1 MDFFIGD
8 MRKIKFILGLLVVCC
23 STNLYA
29 QNDTIKVYSIDEVS
43 VVSFFNGNNKTTEY
57 KKDELTRLNYGQEPS
72 NLFAKMPSII
82 ALNDNG
88 TEFGYAYFRIR
99 GLDQTRINV
108 MLDGCPWNEA
118 EDFGTYF
125 ANSPDLMTSMENI
138 SVQRGTSS
146 TNNGVAGSAGN
157 INMESINIWNDNES
171 YAHFGF
177 GSYGSYKTSV
187 IYNMRPKN
195 GWGLHIK
202 ATHQQTDGY
211 RDNSSN
217 KSKAFTLKTGYK
229 FNNRHSLDIL
239 SMNGFHKN
247 GQGWIGNTLEELAIN
262 PHANGNTQY
271 EDDMWLMSMNRIQ
284 YKGWLTDNF
293 ILTSSAYYQ
302 YQTGSYRMDW
312 NNYASKFDPQNIST
326 DYILY
331 DYGLT
336 HNLSGANVI
345 GKLYLNNLVLNA
357 GVNVYHYNRRHYNGE
372 KGINDIE
379 YDNNGYKNDLNGFVV
394 LSYSP
399 VNNLTIGGNIQYRH
413 VVFDYK
419 DKLNPEMSFT
429 PETYDTKW
437 NFINWGLNID
447 YNITQK
453 TKLYAKYSQ
462 VNREP
467 TRSDMFGGNESFVGE
482 INTITPEIANDFEF
496 GVDIRGGKV
505 TANINLYYMW
515 FKNELILNGEL
526 GENGLPCHENADE
539 SSRSGFEATINWNI
553 CNNVY
558 FDFNGSYAHN
568 QVITKTF
575 GKGVHVL
582 TPKYTVDF
590 DLYWKNSMWRVG
602 ANVNKRSSMFV
613 DMENTPQFAIPDAL
627 TFNVYAF
634 VKLKKVELG
643 LRCNNIT
650 NRVNYCTG
658 MVNAYNQ
665 VLYIRNA
672 GFNAHVSANVYF

>member
-1 MDFFIGD
+1 MDFFIGV

-57 KKDELTRLNYGQEPS
+57 KKDELVQLNYGQEPS

-82 ALNDNG
+82 SLNDNG
-88 TEFGYAYFRIR
+88 TEFGYGYFRIR

-187 IYNMRPKN
+187 IYNMKPNN

-217 KSKAFTLKTGYK
+217 KSKALTFKTGYK
-229 FNNRHSLDIL
+229 FNDKHSLDIL

-262 PHANGNTQY
+262 PHANGNTRR

-284 YKGWLTDNF
+284 YKGWLTNNF

-312 NNYASKFDPQNIST
+312 NNYASKFDPKNVSA
-326 DYILY
+326 DYVLY

-336 HNLSGANVI
+336 HNLTGANVI

-357 GVNVYHYNRRHYNGE
+357 GVNAYHYNRRHYNGE
-372 KGINDIE
+372 KGINDEE
-379 YDNNGYKNDLNGFVV
+379 YDNTGYKNDLNGFVV

-399 VNNLTIGGNIQYRH
+399 INNLTIGGNIQYRH
-413 VVFDYK
+413 VTFDYK
-419 DKLNPEMSFT
+419 DRLNSEMSFT
-429 PETYDTKW
+429 PETYGTKW
-437 NFINWGLNID
+437 DFINWGLNVD
-447 YNITQK
+447 YNINQR

-467 TRSDMFGGNESFVGE
+467 TRSDMFGGYEYL
-482 INTITPEIANDFEF
+482 IDKPNTLTAEVANDFEL
-496 GVDIRGGKV
+496 GIDIRGEKV
-505 TANINLYYMW
+505 TANINFYYMW
-515 FKNELILNGEL
+515 FKNELILNGEYNK
-526 GENGLPCHENADE
+526 NGLPCHENADE
-539 SSRSGFEATINWNI
+539 SVRSGFEATVNWNI

-558 FDFNGSYAHN
+558 FDFNGSYAHS

-575 GKGVHVL
+575 GKGIHVL

-613 DMENTPQFAIPDAL
+613 DMENTPQFAVPEAL
-627 TFNVYAF
+627 TFNVYGF
-634 VKLKKVELG
+634 VKLKNVELG

-658 MVNAYNQ
+658 MVNAFNQ
-665 VLYIRNA
+665 VLYTRNA
-672 GFNAHVSANVYF
+672 GFNVHGSVNIFF

>member
-1 MDFFIGD
+1 MDFFIGV

-57 KKDELTRLNYGQEPS
+57 KKDELIQLNYGQEPS

-82 ALNDNG
+82 SLNDNG
-88 TEFGYAYFRIR
+88 TEFGYGYFRIR

-138 SVQRGTSS
+138 SVQRGTNS

-157 INMESINIWNDNES
+157 INMESINIWNENES
-171 YAHFGF
+171 YVHFGF

-187 IYNMRPKN
+187 IYNMKPNN

-217 KSKAFTLKTGYK
+217 KSKAFTFKTGYK
-229 FNNRHSLDIL
+229 FNDKHSLDIL

-262 PHANGNTQY
+262 PHANGNTRR

-284 YKGWLTDNF
+284 YKGWLTNNF

-312 NNYASKFDPQNIST
+312 NNYASKFDPQYVSPVYT
-326 DYILY
+326 LY

-336 HNLSGANVI
+336 HNLRGANVI

-357 GVNVYHYNRRHYNGE
+357 GVNAYHYNRRHYNGE

-379 YDNNGYKNDLNGFVV
+379 YDNTGYKNDLNGFVV

-399 VNNLTIGGNIQYRH
+399 VNDLTIGGNIQYRH

-419 DKLNPEMSFT
+419 DRLNPEMSFT

-437 NFINWGLNID
+437 NFINWGLNVD
-447 YNITQK
+447 YNISQK
-453 TKLYAKYSQ
+453 TKLYVKYSQ

-467 TRSDMFGGNESFVGE
+467 TRSDMFGGNEYFVGE
-482 INTITPEIANDFEF
+482 IKTIIPEIANDLEL
-496 GVDIRGGKV
+496 GIDIRGEKV
-505 TANINLYYMW
+505 IANVNFYYMW
-515 FKNELILNGEL
+515 FKNELILNGEQ
-526 GENGLPCHENADE
+526 GGNGLPCHENADE
-539 SSRSGFEATINWNI
+539 SVRSGFEVTVNWNI

-558 FDFNGSYAHN
+558 FDFNGSYAHS

-575 GKGVHVL
+575 GKGIHVL

-590 DLYWKNSMWRVG
+590 DLYWKNSIWRVG

-613 DMENTPQFAIPDAL
+613 DMENTPQFAVPEAL
-627 TFNVYAF
+627 TFNVYGF

-658 MVNAYNQ
+658 MVNAHNQ
-665 VLYIRNA
+665 VLYVRNA
-672 GFNAHVSANVYF
+672 GFNVHASANIYF

>member
-8 MRKIKFILGLLVVCC
+8 MRKINFILGLLVVCC

-29 QNDTIKVYSIDEVS
+29 QNDTVKVYSIDEVS

-57 KKDELTRLNYGQEPS
+57 KKDELVQLNYGQEPS

-82 ALNDNG
+82 SLNDNG
-88 TEFGYAYFRIR
+88 TEFGYCYFRIR

-125 ANSPDLMTSMENI
+125 ANSPDLMTSMESI

-171 YAHFGF
+171 YMHLGF

-187 IYNMRPKN
+187 IYNMKPNN

-217 KSKAFTLKTGYK
+217 NSKAFTFKTGYK
-229 FNNRHSLDIL
+229 FNDKHSLDIL

-247 GQGWIGNTLEELAIN
+247 GQGWIGNTLEELTIN
-262 PHANGNTQY
+262 PRANGNTRR
-271 EDDMWLMSMNRIQ
+271 EDDMWFMSMNRIQ
-284 YKGWLTDNF
+284 YKGWLANNF

-357 GVNVYHYNRRHYNGE
+357 GANAYHYNRRHYNGK
-372 KGINDIE
+372 KGINDTE
-379 YDNNGYKNDLNGFVV
+379 YDNTGYKNDLNGFVV

-399 VNNLTIGGNIQYRH
+399 VNDLTIGGNIQYRH

-419 DKLNPEMSFT
+419 DRLNSEMSFT

-437 NFINWGLNID
+437 NFINWGLNMD

-453 TKLYAKYSQ
+453 TKLYTKYSQ

-496 GVDIRGGKV
+496 GVDIRGEKV
-505 TANINLYYMW
+505 TANINFYYIW

-539 SSRSGFEATINWNI
+539 SSRSGFETTVNWNI

-558 FDFNGSYAHN
+558 FNFNGSYAHS

-575 GKGVHVL
+575 GKRVHVL

-590 DLYWKNSMWRVG
+590 DLYWKNSMWRFG

-613 DMENTPQFAIPDAL
+613 DMENTPRFAVPEAL
-627 TFNVYAF
+627 TINIYGF
-634 VKLKKVELG
+634 VKFKKVELG

-650 NRVNYCTG
+650 NRVNYSTG

-665 VLYIRNA
+665 VLYVKNA
-672 GFNAHVSANVYF
+672 GFNVHASANIYF